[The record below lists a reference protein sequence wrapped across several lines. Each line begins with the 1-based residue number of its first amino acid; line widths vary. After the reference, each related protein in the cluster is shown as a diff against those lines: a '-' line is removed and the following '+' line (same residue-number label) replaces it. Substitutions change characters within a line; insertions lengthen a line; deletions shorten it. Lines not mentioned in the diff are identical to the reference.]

1 MKQAKL
7 ILLRHGQC
15 EGGNILR
22 GKTDVSLTPLG
33 LANMQ
38 ASVKKLG
45 LNNLANSLLIFS
57 SPLIRCSLFA
67 EAFAADINQARLFSE
82 SIDNKTQV
90 AASANSSLNQEQEQ
104 MQEQK
109 QAKNLLLQANL
120 LPQLKEVDFGDWDG
134 QSFDALYQAHPQA
147 LDQYW
152 DNPWDNTPPNG
163 EPMPDFEARVTQGL
177 ALITAMLHKQLESSK
192 ALSGQDSKQES
203 GQDSGQGSG
212 EESTATA
219 LVVTHGGVIRHIIG
233 QVLVLERCKGLYAQL
248 AIDYAASVTIDVY
261 WPESQANTDGD
272 NSVSDK
278 AGSPEAAMVDEN
290 KQAHSAAI
298 KPVYRLNW
306 PS

>member
-22 GKTDVSLTPLG
+22 GKTDVSLTPFG

-45 LNNLANSLLIFS
+45 LINQANSLLIFS

-67 EAFAADINQARLFSE
+67 EEFAADINQARLFSE
-82 SIDNKTQV
+82 NNDTQF
-90 AASANSSLNQEQEQ
+90 AASASFPFKQDQEQQ
-104 MQEQK
+104 D
-109 QAKNLLLQANL
+109 KNLPLQVNL
-120 LPQLKEVDFGDWDG
+120 LPQFQEVDFGDWDG
-134 QSFDALYQAHPQA
+134 QSFDALYQKHPQA
-147 LDQYW
+147 LDHYW

-163 EPMPDFEARVTQGL
+163 EPMADFEARVTQGL
-177 ALITAMLHKQLESSK
+177 AMITAMLDKQLESSK
-192 ALSGQDSKQES
+192 AQSEQDNP
-203 GQDSGQGSG
+203 
-212 EESTATA
+212 ATA

-233 QVLVLERCKGLYAQL
+233 QVLGLERCKGLYAQL
-248 AIDYAASVTIDVY
+248 AIDYAASVTIDIF
-261 WPESQANTDGD
+261 WPESQANNEGD
-272 NSVSDK
+272 SLVSVK
-278 AGSPEAAMVDEN
+278 ADSAKVSAN
-290 KQAHSAAI
+290 KQAPSAAI